1 MALFVS
7 GINEFCNLVK
17 IQAELLSASSCI
29 DKSVSCRLAALTSI
43 GIAEIKLNDASMG
56 LFPTTAMCQWRIW
69 VESAQRT
76 ASLRTVGR

>member
-7 GINEFCNLVK
+7 GINDFCNLVK
-17 IQAELLSASSCI
+17 IQAELLSAASSCM
-29 DKSVSCRLAALTSI
+29 DKSVSCRLVALTSI

-69 VESAQRT
+69 VESA
-76 ASLRTVGR
+76 